1 MASKSSQINAIWSL
15 KTVPL
20 SICLKTSRAGAQ
32 CSYRN
37 GTDLPGFG
45 LRVQSQFSEAQA
57 AALRNLGPTT
67 YLIVSLFPSSLPRG
81 RDFGGSGD
89 LVRAAWRRG
98 RPTGMT
104 RASSVDLRKRVAAAV
119 EGGASCRQAAA
130 RFGVRSSGAIRRYAR
145 VETGRG
151 QSQAAGRRSPVRAD
165 RGACRSHPG
174 CAGEK
179 VGHHAGRPAGRAC
192 RARDRRQHHA
202 RRLRQPL
209 RRRRRL

>member
-1 MASKSSQINAIWSL
+1 MSSKSSQINAIWSL

-119 EGGASCRQAAA
+119 EGGASCHQAAA

-151 QSQAAGRRSPVRAD
+151 QSQAAG
-165 RGACRSHPG
+165 G
-174 CAGEK
+174 
-179 VGHHAGRPAGRAC
+179 
-192 RARDRRQHHA
+192 DRRCGRIEAHA
-202 RRLRQPL
+202 AAILAALERKSDITPADLLSRRGLARSI
-209 RRRRRL
+209 R